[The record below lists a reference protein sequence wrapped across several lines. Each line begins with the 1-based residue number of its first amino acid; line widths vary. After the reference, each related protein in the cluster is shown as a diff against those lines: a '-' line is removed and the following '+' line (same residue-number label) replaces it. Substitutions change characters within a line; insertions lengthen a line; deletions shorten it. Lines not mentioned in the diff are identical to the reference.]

1 MQRNP
6 KGSCSPETRPLS
18 RARYCIAGISQQMAL
33 AFVLIVSALVV
44 APAHAQNPMDG
55 AGATS
60 IAYMKCLTEQNAST
74 ADAAIRALV
83 EQCGYDPGKPTDAFV
98 DEIMAA
104 MPSDPLAP
112 MKEQLAPIR
121 KNYTEEQ
128 FSYILGVERVFQT
141 AQSFDE
147 ASGQLASL
155 ESQAVEAL
163 GRSERDLEV
172 LSTISAARHA
182 FDFFSQS
189 SISIFFEK
197 GWLRDL
203 ANVGKVVMGF
213 AIGFGTAGPI
223 GACILAWIVMAS
235 LETE

>member
-6 KGSCSPETRPLS
+6 KGSCSQEARPLS
-18 RARYCIAGISQQMAL
+18 RARSCIAGISQQMAL
-33 AFVLIVSALVV
+33 SLVLLVSALVAV
-44 APAHAQNPMDG
+44 PAHAQNPMDG

-60 IAYMKCLTEQNAST
+60 IAYMTCLMEQNAPT
-74 ADAAIRALV
+74 ADSAIRALV

-98 DEIMAA
+98 DEVMAA
-104 MPSDPLAP
+104 MPNDPLAS
-112 MKEQLAPIR
+112 MEEQLAPVR
-121 KNYTEEQ
+121 KNYTAEQ
-128 FSYILGVERVFQT
+128 FSYILGIERVFQT

-147 ASGQLASL
+147 ASDQLASL
-155 ESQAVEAL
+155 ESQAIGAL
-163 GRSERDLEV
+163 GRSNRDLEV
-172 LSTISAARHA
+172 LGIISAARHA
-182 FDFFSQS
+182 FEFFSHS
-189 SISIFFEK
+189 GVSILLSK

-213 AIGFGTAGPI
+213 AIGFSVAGPI